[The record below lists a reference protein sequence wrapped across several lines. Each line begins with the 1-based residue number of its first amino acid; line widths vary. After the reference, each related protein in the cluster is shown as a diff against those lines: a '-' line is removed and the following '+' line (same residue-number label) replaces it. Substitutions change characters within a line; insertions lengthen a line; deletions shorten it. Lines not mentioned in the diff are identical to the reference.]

1 MLGFFFFWTAVR
13 NSGIA
18 VEVGSRIPKV
28 SASLLTTGTVVGR
41 AVAVEEFAISGEGD
55 PPTTG
60 EVSLADTEAE
70 SSVEVAAL
78 GAASSEFGVSLG
90 GAGSPVLGVSVG
102 GADSS
107 VLGAFG
113 VVVRPRIVQEGFET
127 LSPSVEGDAVAAASL
142 AASEAPASEVFDR
155 LRVVMVI
162 RCRFVW

>member
-90 GAGSPVLGVSVG
+90 GA
-102 GADSS
+102 DSS